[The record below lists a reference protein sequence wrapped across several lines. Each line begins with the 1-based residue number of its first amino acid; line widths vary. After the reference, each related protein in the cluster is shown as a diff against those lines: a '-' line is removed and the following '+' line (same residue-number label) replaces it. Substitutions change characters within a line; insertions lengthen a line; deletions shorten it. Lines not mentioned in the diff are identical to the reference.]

1 MCAEQQTRL
10 AGTGTVIRD
19 QTRDGMVS
27 DSDKC
32 AAGRKRANMTVA
44 TVAALRWP
52 GEASLRR

>member
-1 MCAEQQTRL
+1 MEQQTRL
-10 AGTGTVIRD
+10 AGTGTVISD

-32 AAGRKRANMTVA
+32 AAGRKRANVTVA